1 MNNTQICYSYFMS
14 AYIQNK
20 KVFFNYEITEKLTA
34 GVELLGLEVKSLRKG
49 QGSLEGAYVTV
60 RGAEAYLIGSHI
72 PPFQTSNT
80 PKDYEPMRNR
90 RLLLTKKEIS
100 ELGAIEK
107 KKGLTIVPIS
117 VYNHGRKIKVELGIA
132 RGKKS
137 FDKRETIKKRDS
149 DRDIRRTIKER

>member
-20 KVFFNYEITEKLTA
+20 KAFFNYEITEKLTA

-90 RLLLTKKEIS
+90 RLLLTKKKS
-100 ELGAIEK
+100 QS
-107 KKGLTIVPIS
+107 S
-117 VYNHGRKIKVELGIA
+117 VR
-132 RGKKS
+132 
-137 FDKRETIKKRDS
+137 
-149 DRDIRRTIKER
+149 